1 MHIVDHDLSIIMAKP
16 LSKQS
21 CFSKGQNKYLHNIF
35 SKLFSIKM
43 INQKYI
49 CCLHEQFGPFT
60 YEQNLIMED
69 KALSIM
75 YVKTSTYV
83 YLYFS

>member
-1 MHIVDHDLSIIMAKP
+1 MAKP
-16 LSKQS
+16 PSKQG
-21 CFSKGQNKYLHNIF
+21 CFSKGQNKYLHDIF

-43 INQKYI
+43 INQKCI
-49 CCLHEQFGPFT
+49 CCLYDEQFEPFI